1 MTKHLHKSTEIL
13 INNFIDTFLLT
24 EHKEEAKKEALEIV
38 NSFLEHKEITL
49 NALASKEDVRVV
61 RDELKED
68 IRVLREE
75 TKADILANKEELRAV
90 RDELKADIANLD
102 AKLEIS
108 IANLNNKLEKSV
120 GSLERNFTESKY
132 DLLKWIFTAQ
142 IAVTSLAVAVMK
154 LF

>member
-38 NSFLEHKEITL
+38 NFLERKEITL

-68 IRVLREE
+68 IR
-75 TKADILANKEELRAV
+75 
-90 RDELKADIANLD
+90 
-102 AKLEIS
+102 
-108 IANLNNKLEKSV
+108 
-120 GSLERNFTESKY
+120 F
-132 DLLKWIFTAQ
+132 
-142 IAVTSLAVAVMK
+142 
-154 LF
+154 